1 MNNRSV
7 TYIGFALHPNE
18 GYGPKLLP
26 FDCSAETLD
35 RADLWNLVTSA
46 GRLDIAFVP
55 AGTEGYEDLA
65 RGAIRF
71 EVFGVDLLAASLA
84 DIVRS
89 KEAADRPQDRHD
101 VVVLREI
108 IRRRPTDTHGQ

>member
-1 MNNRSV
+1 
-7 TYIGFALHPNE
+7 
-18 GYGPKLLP
+18 
-26 FDCSAETLD
+26 
-35 RADLWNLVTSA
+35 
-46 GRLDIAFVP
+46 
-55 AGTEGYEDLA
+55 
-65 RGAIRF
+65 
-71 EVFGVDLLAASLA
+71 VDLLAASLA